1 MPLSKDQ
8 LSRLL
13 VIVADTQDDEIACDD
28 CLAGMAEFADARLL
42 GKTISTALKR
52 VEAHI
57 EFCPECKEEYE
68 LLLALLAAQAE
79 DPVEES

>member
-13 VIVADTQDDEIACDD
+13 EIVADTRDDEIACDE

-42 GKTISTALKR
+42 GNPISDALKR
-52 VEAHI
+52 IEAHI

-68 LLLALLAAQAE
+68 LLLALLAARAE
-79 DPVEES
+79 DPFEQS

>member
-13 VIVADTQDDEIACDD
+13 AIVVGTRDDEIACDE

-42 GKTISTALKR
+42 GLTVSTAMKR
-52 VEAHI
+52 IEAHI
-57 EFCPECKEEYE
+57 EFCPECKEEYD
-68 LLLALLAAQAE
+68 LLLALLSAQAV
-79 DPVEES
+79 DSVE